1 VRRTTPHR
9 WRTMLLAAG
18 LALAALVAPVPPI
31 EAHTCTPDPQVGV
44 GGRLLVAR
52 DSGAIEIALP
62 GRQIRQIPVMPAQGA
77 ATGVAS
83 APDGG
88 LLAVTR
94 FWRRPEDRIGGQDIL
109 VVGADGGAPLATIER
124 GREGDV
130 LGVPSW
136 LPDGSLLYERRE
148 LSGANEA
155 VRVERARPGGAPEIL
170 ADGAAWPT
178 ASPDGSLVAM
188 TRTDR
193 ADRLVIRDIAGG
205 AERTLVD
212 TPRISSIA
220 FPRFSPDGAWIAFT
234 ATSDPSLG
242 DASLVP
248 VPGPVLLPGRERLLS
263 TPDRSGTRAGVRT
276 AYAHG
281 IPWDVWLVRPDG
293 SDLRRATAFYDDDSS
308 VAWSPDGRWLVTL
321 SAEAL
326 HVIAVDSAE
335 NYCITDVGG
344 YGSLEWLP

>member
-1 VRRTTPHR
+1 MRSAFFRCRDLSPSMSKPRDRVISKFSGLMTIIQWLPGIVCGLLDPRVAGVLRAYHIRGDGPARQSVAGLLLVHFQVKLRGRRGRAVRRTTPHR

-77 ATGVAS
+77 APGVAS

-148 LSGANEA
+148 L
-155 VRVERARPGGAPEIL
+155 
-170 ADGAAWPT
+170 
-178 ASPDGSLVAM
+178 
-188 TRTDR
+188 
-193 ADRLVIRDIAGG
+193 
-205 AERTLVD
+205 
-212 TPRISSIA
+212 
-220 FPRFSPDGAWIAFT
+220 
-234 ATSDPSLG
+234 
-242 DASLVP
+242 
-248 VPGPVLLPGRERLLS
+248 
-263 TPDRSGTRAGVRT
+263 
-276 AYAHG
+276 
-281 IPWDVWLVRPDG
+281 
-293 SDLRRATAFYDDDSS
+293 
-308 VAWSPDGRWLVTL
+308 
-321 SAEAL
+321 
-326 HVIAVDSAE
+326 
-335 NYCITDVGG
+335 
-344 YGSLEWLP
+344 